1 MEEAKV
7 IEYDP
12 EADVLTINI
21 ARVSRVKEDELL
33 DNDVVLSY
41 DEKGRLVQLQV
52 LDASKRGLLDVLAEV
67 LSRRPD
73 IRAII
78 T

>member
-1 MEEAKV
+1 M